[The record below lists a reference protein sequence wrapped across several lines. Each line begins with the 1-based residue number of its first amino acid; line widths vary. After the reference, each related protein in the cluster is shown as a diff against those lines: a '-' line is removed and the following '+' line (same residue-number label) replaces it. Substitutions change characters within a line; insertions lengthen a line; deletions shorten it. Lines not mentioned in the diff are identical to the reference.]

1 MAPKIKIQGKP
12 SEIAEQIDSDFH
24 RIEKSFR
31 IDAVRGQADVIDIG
45 ADADDIIGLEFED
58 GGEWISHV
66 DDIHQ
71 IFGDHIQV
79 RGNDDVFP
87 IHISSNENERGIRE
101 IGIKVLNLIKAKKKI
116 TTAAAKL
123 LAINADRKIMSSP
136 GLYHVSTKGTLQTKK
151 FENKPLH
158 YLLFLH
164 GTISSFKGTFGDLF
178 SEQNITIPS
187 AIHEKYGDK
196 VIALQHYTLSESPW
210 QNAIEILNALPKGST
225 VDIISHSRGGLI
237 ADILAC
243 ADPRNN
249 QPVYRNEDIALARTS
264 DETFAKSL
272 ETINS
277 LASKK
282 QIKVDNL
289 IRVACPARGTEIL
302 GSNLDH
308 FLNGLL
314 YAIGLAFGGKA
325 NPLYQIIRGLI
336 TDIISAR
343 LTPGVMPGLLAM
355 VPESI
360 PSNLL
365 NRAGVTLKNQL
376 IVIEGDSEAGKKF
389 WRSVLVVL
397 TNLYYRE
404 ANDFVV
410 NTSSMRYGALRE
422 SGLQFFRSQDDTT
435 SHFNYF
441 KNENTQQAILDALIT
456 PSGQAIKR
464 FESRSSGEI
473 DRGVFVDLFKKYKA
487 ISYDKV
493 SGDKPVVIVLPGIM
507 GSHLSVE
514 DNMVW
519 LDLGEIGK
527 GHMVTLLSSD
537 NTSVESKF
545 IIGEFYEKL
554 VKFLLPSHDVVTM
567 AYDWRLPVANAAKKL
582 DTLIS
587 DISSKAIGQPISIV
601 AHSMGGLVVRDTMR
615 LHQDNWNQFISRKD
629 SRVILLGTPWMGS
642 HLIMQVF
649 TGHLSRVRQLNLLDT
664 HHTKEELIRVFNAY
678 PGLYDLLPVP
688 KESDSFET
696 PEFWEQINSELNSDK
711 IQIPPLLDYFKK
723 YKNEIQSFKSNLD
736 NLYYLAGKDDL
747 TTCAYRIRKTIF
759 GKKLQYMGT
768 PEGDG
773 SVTWSLGIPKNLP
786 AERIYF
792 AHNTEHGNLAND
804 EKLFEGIRDLI
815 TMGATA
821 NLEKNPPAID
831 TDRSSIE
838 VTGFNQIKVMPE
850 TMVSNRA
857 EEALTILQG
866 QKPAK
871 AKEIPKDDY
880 IEVSVVHGDLK
891 IASHPVMVGHFK
903 DDGIVNAEAAID
915 HYYEG
920 NLSDRHRI
928 SHYPGAIGESLVLF
942 DTDKNPPGT
951 IVIGLGDPTTL
962 TPYQLRKSVE
972 SGMVRY
978 AMHFRDNYISGQGR
992 SIADHASSISC
1003 LLIGTSYG
1011 NLPMEVAL
1019 NAILTGI
1026 SKANKLI
1033 KTIHRLIPIKSIEF
1047 IEIFEHIAQNAYY
1060 QLSELERNTT
1070 SLDLNIRLN
1079 KNIIKK
1085 TGAKR
1090 KYQFSI
1096 ENSWWH
1102 NLTSRLEKDN
1112 SKNLP
1117 TIKFTSSSG
1126 IARVEEEN
1134 TFTSQKIIHSLLD
1147 QMAID
1152 QGVWNKTYSKS
1163 LFEIL
1168 IPNSFKEILRHQNN
1182 ILWKMDIDT
1191 ASYPWELFHDIDI
1204 DVNPTFVRAGLI
1216 RQLYTP
1222 AEQKADIMHLQRA
1235 LVIADPKYS
1244 NDGPSQL
1251 PGARKEGKEVEMLL
1265 QKEFETNSLV
1275 NSSGLDIINE
1285 LYNQEY
1291 KIWHIAGH
1299 GTVSK
1304 DPNET
1309 GIVLENGMFITPS
1322 MLKNMSRLPEFV
1334 FINCC
1339 YSGTVEPAK
1348 EKLYQQR
1355 YQFAANIGT
1364 QLIARGVQAV
1374 VVAGWPVNDNA
1385 ALLFASTF
1393 YMFMLSGKNFGDAVR
1408 LSREA
1413 CYKVHGISNNTWG
1426 AYQCYGDQWYR
1437 LTSSTTGNKKGNTY
1451 FTTEQVLIDLYN
1463 LLTDTKDRKLK
1474 PIEIEKKL
1482 ITLLQDANKMINSQ
1496 ILELKAEILS
1506 ELNLIDQ
1513 AVKTYTELRQINN
1526 SNFTVRSLEQFN
1538 ILRVKQLLINVIADK
1553 NLKPRYIQSRLK
1565 EVLHDFDS
1573 LLLIGATPER
1583 LSIMG
1588 GAYKKMA
1595 LIHFNRSALSNKNSL
1610 INASLKKALTYYIRA
1625 CNKIDPKDI
1634 RSLNYP
1640 LLNALT
1646 IHAMLSKEKSI
1657 RLFKNKPIL
1666 ISKVLSDAKNDI
1678 INSSDRFVDFW
1689 KDVNL
1694 ANILQCELLYAP
1706 DKEIAALKDEFIKK
1720 YSRVWKLAGTLK
1732 QLQTKLE
1739 HLDFLWM
1746 GVEVMDRP
1754 VKWKKKM
1761 REMIGDMKKEFEK
1774 WR

>member
-12 SEIAEQIDSDFH
+12 SEIADQLDSDFH
-24 RIEKSFR
+24 RIDKSFR
-31 IDAVRGQADVIDIG
+31 IEAVRGQADVVDIG
-45 ADADDIIGLEFED
+45 AGADDIIGLEFDD

-79 RGNDDVFP
+79 RGSDDVFP
-87 IHISSNENERGIRE
+87 VHIRSNENERGIRE
-101 IGIKVLNLIKAKKKI
+101 IGIKVLNLIKTKKKI
-116 TTAAAKL
+116 TAAAAKL
-123 LAINADRKIMSSP
+123 LAINVDKKIMPAP
-136 GLYHVSTKGTLQTKK
+136 GLYQVSPNGTLQTKK
-151 FENKPLH
+151 LEDKPLH

-164 GTISSFKGTFGDLF
+164 GTISSFNGTFRDLF
-178 SEQNITIPS
+178 GGSNTNIAT
-187 AIHEKYGDK
+187 AIKDKYGDR
-196 VIALQHYTLSESPW
+196 VIALQHYTLSSSPW
-210 QNAIEILNALPKGST
+210 ENAIEILKTLPKGST
-225 VDIISHSRGGLI
+225 MDIISHSRGGLI
-237 ADILAC
+237 ADILAS
-243 ADPRNN
+243 ADPRNQ
-249 QPVYRNEDIALARTS
+249 QPVYSDQDIALARSS
-264 DETFAKSL
+264 DETFAQSL
-272 ETINS
+272 EAVNS
-277 LASKK
+277 LARKK
-282 QIKVDNL
+282 A
-289 IRVACPARGTEIL
+289 IRVESVIRIACPARGTEIL
-302 GSNLDH
+302 GNSIDH
-308 FLNGLL
+308 FFNGLL
-314 YAIGLAFGGKA
+314 YAVGFALGGRA
-325 NPLYQIIRGLI
+325 NPVYQIIRGLI

-365 NRAGVTLKNQL
+365 NRAGVSLKNQL
-376 IVIEGDSEAGKKF
+376 IVIEGDSEAGKKL
-389 WRSVLVVL
+389 WRSILVVL

-410 NTSSMRYGALRE
+410 NTSSMRYGALRD

-456 PSGQAIKR
+456 PSGQVIKR

-473 DRGVFVDLFKKYKA
+473 DRGVFADLFKKYKA
-487 ISYDKV
+487 ISYDQV
-493 SGDKPVVIVLPGIM
+493 SGTKPVVIILPGIM
-507 GSHLSVE
+507 GSHLSVD
-514 DNMVW
+514 DNIVW
-519 LDLGEIGK
+519 LDLSEIGK
-527 GHMVTLLSSD
+527 GHMVTVLSPD

-545 IIGEFYEKL
+545 IIGEFYDKFA
-554 VKFLLPSHDVVTM
+554 KFLLPSHDVVTM
-567 AYDWRLPVANAAKKL
+567 GYDWRLPVANAAKKL
-582 DTLIS
+582 DALIS
-587 DISSKAIGQPISIV
+587 DISTKAIGQPISIV

-615 LHQDNWNQFISRKD
+615 LYRDNWNQFISRKD

-664 HHTKEELIRVFNAY
+664 HHSKEELIRVFNAY

-688 KESDSFET
+688 KESESFET
-696 PEFWEQINSELNSDK
+696 VEFWKQINTELNEDK
-711 IQIPPLLDYFKK
+711 IQIPQLLDYFKK
-723 YKNEIQSFKSNLD
+723 YKSEIQSFKPNLD

-747 TTCAYRIRKTIF
+747 TTCAYRIRKSIF
-759 GKKLQYMGT
+759 GKKLQYLGT

-773 SVTWSLGIPKNLP
+773 SVTWALGIPKNLP

-792 AHNTEHGNLAND
+792 AHNTAHGNLAND
-804 EKLFEGIRDLI
+804 EKLFEGIRDLV
-815 TMGATA
+815 TMGATN
-821 NLEKNPPAID
+821 NLEKNPPAIEA
-831 TDRSSIE
+831 DRSAIE
-838 VTGFNQIKVMPE
+838 VKGFNQIQVMPE
-850 TMVSNRA
+850 DMVSNRA
-857 EEALTILQG
+857 DEALKIVQG
-866 QKPAK
+866 QKLSIE
-871 AKEIPKDDY
+871 KEIPKDEY
-880 IEVSVVHGDLK
+880 LEVSVVHGDLK

-942 DTDKNPPGT
+942 DPDKNPPGT

-972 SGMVRY
+972 SGVVKY
-978 AMHFRDNYISGQGR
+978 AMHFRDNYITGQGHH
-992 SIADHASSISC
+992 IADHASSISC

-1011 NLPMEVAL
+1011 NLPMEIAL

-1033 KTIHRLIPIKSIEF
+1033 KTIHRLVPVKSIEF
-1047 IEIFEHIAQNAYY
+1047 IEIYEHIAQNAFY

-1079 KNIIKK
+1079 KKITKK

-1090 KYQFSI
+1090 KYQFSV

-1112 SKNLP
+1112 FKNIP

-1134 TFTSQKIIHSLLD
+1134 TFTSQKIIHALLD
-1147 QMAID
+1147 QMAIE
-1152 QGVWNKTYSKS
+1152 QGVWNKSYSKS

-1204 DVNPTFVRAGLI
+1204 DANPTFVRAGLI
-1216 RQLYTP
+1216 RQLYTH
-1222 AEQKADIMHLQRA
+1222 AEQKADIMHLPRA

-1244 NDGPSQL
+1244 ADGPSQL
-1251 PGARKEGKEVEMLL
+1251 PGARKEGKEVELLL
-1265 QKEFETNSLV
+1265 QNAFETYSLV
-1275 NSSGLDIINE
+1275 NASALDIINE

-1299 GTVSK
+1299 GTISK

-1385 ALLFASTF
+1385 ALLFANTF
-1393 YMFMLSGKNFGDAVR
+1393 YKLMLSGKNFGDAVQQ
-1408 LSREA
+1408 SREA
-1413 CYKVHGISNNTWG
+1413 CYKMYGVSNNTWG

-1437 LTSSTTGNKKGNTY
+1437 LTSSATGNKSGNTY
-1451 FTTEQVLIDLYN
+1451 FTQDQVMIDLYN
-1463 LLTDTKDRKLK
+1463 LLTDTKDRKLN
-1474 PIEIEKKL
+1474 PVAIEKKL
-1482 ITLLQDANKMINSQ
+1482 NTILRDANKMVNAQ

-1506 ELNLIDQ
+1506 ELGLIDQ
-1513 AVKTYTELRQINN
+1513 AVQTYRELRQVHH
-1526 SNFTVRSLEQFN
+1526 SDFTVRSLEQDN
-1538 ILRVKQLLINVIADK
+1538 NLRAKQLLVKVMADK
-1553 NLKPRYIQSRLK
+1553 NLKPQYIQSSIK
-1565 EVLHDFDS
+1565 EIVRDFDS
-1573 LLLIGATPER
+1573 LLLIGSTPER
-1583 LSIMG
+1583 LSILG
-1588 GAYKKMA
+1588 GAYKKIA
-1595 LIHFNRSALSNKNSL
+1595 LINFNRSAFSN
-1610 INASLKKALTYYIRA
+1610 KKALIKSSLKTALSYYIRA
-1625 CNKIDPKDI
+1625 CNMVDPKDI
-1634 RSLNYP
+1634 RALNYP

-1646 IHAMLSKEKSI
+1646 IHAMLSNEKSI
-1657 RLFKNKPIL
+1657 KLFKNKPIL
-1666 ISKVLSDAKNDI
+1666 ISKVLGDAKNDI
-1678 INSSDRFVDFW
+1678 INSPDRFVDFW

-1694 ANILQCELLYAP
+1694 VNAMQCELLYAK
-1706 DKEIAALKDEFIKK
+1706 DKDIVLLKEEIIRK
-1720 YSRVWKLAGTLK
+1720 YSRVWTLSGTLK
-1732 QLQTKLE
+1732 QLQTKQE
-1739 HLDFLWM
+1739 HLDFLMM

-1754 VKWKKKM
+1754 VKWKNKM
-1761 REMIGDMKKEFEK
+1761 REVIREMKMEFGK
-1774 WR
+1774 LG